1 MSEHERS
8 HPQWEIPPAGYSP
21 DPGTVPAAEPPAA
34 STQEASPHPA
44 AGVGPSPEGRRSRW
58 RRTTRRP
65 ASRRGR
71 GLVTAAV
78 GFALLFA
85 GGAGG
90 FALAA
95 DDGPDRG
102 GAVAVTVADD
112 GNGTDGGN
120 GRPDRGGVDRA
131 RGDLDG

>member
-8 HPQWEIPPAGYSP
+8 HPQWEVPPAGYSP

-34 STQEASPHPA
+34 STREASSHHTA
-44 AGVGPSPEGRRSRW
+44 TVGSSPEGRRRGW
-58 RRTTRRP
+58 RRTTRP

-71 GLVTAAV
+71 GLVAAAV
-78 GFALLFA
+78 GFALLLA

-102 GAVAVTVADD
+102 DAVTVTVTDD
-112 GNGTDGGN
+112 GNDTDGGD

-131 RGDLDG
+131 RGDLVG